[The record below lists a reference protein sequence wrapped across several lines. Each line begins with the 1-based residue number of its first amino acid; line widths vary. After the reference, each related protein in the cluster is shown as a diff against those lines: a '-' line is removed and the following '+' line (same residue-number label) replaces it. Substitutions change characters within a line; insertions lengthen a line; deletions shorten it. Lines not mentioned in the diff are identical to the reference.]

1 MDDQQFK
8 DFVNKDYNSFSNWL
22 FSLNAY
28 EFSLFAT
35 AAGFLISPSLTINQQ
50 NSLGNFFELL
60 GQVIL
65 TINAQ
70 NTTKMQKE
78 KQHSSIKEGFEEL
91 TLEQEILKLK
101 KEVIQLR
108 EDVMGNTKY

>member
-8 DFVNKDYNSFSNWL
+8 NFINQDYDSFSKWL
-22 FSLNAY
+22 FSLDSY
-28 EFSLFAT
+28 EFSFIA
-35 AAGFLISPSLTINQQ
+35 AVAGFLISPSLTINQQ

-70 NTTKMQKE
+70 NTTK
-78 KQHSSIKEGFEEL
+78 KQQNKKVANIKNTLEEP

-108 EDVMGNTKY
+108 EDAMGNTKS